1 MNVII
6 SLVKEMIELQNC
18 VRMKRELTVHV
29 IKSSR

>member
-6 SLVKEMIELQNC
+6 SLVKEMIELQNR
-18 VRMKRELTVHV
+18 VKMKRELAVHV